1 MVVATDQF
9 AQFAHRGQ
17 EAYSTA
23 VRAWQDTLRSY
34 PRIAPSTEA
43 LPAVYATVDAA
54 FDLAERVLANQREFT
69 KTLISVGTQTVET
82 ITKQATWF
90 ATHTAEAA
98 KDAGH
103 EEAEVPTRPADNA
116 TQSADQTEPASVT
129 PVTPGAAP
137 KRPRTPRQTGD
148 A

>member
-9 AQFAHRGQ
+9 DRLAHRGQ
-17 EAYSTA
+17 EAFSA
-23 VRAWQDTLRSY
+23 AIRVWEDTLRSY
-34 PRIAPSTEA
+34 PRVAPSSEA
-43 LPAVYATVDAA
+43 LAVAYSTVDAA

-69 KTLISVGTQTVET
+69 KTLISVGTET
-82 ITKQATWF
+82 ITNQATWF

-103 EEAEVPTRPADNA
+103 EEAEAPARPADNA
-116 TQSADQTEPASVT
+116 AQSADQTEPASVT
-129 PVTPGAAP
+129 PVTPDAAP
-137 KRPRTPRQTGD
+137 KRPRTPRKTGD